1 MNSTSPSGSGDKP
14 AGRRERARARLAAL
28 RGSGRSAVLFVG
40 ILCVLTGTAMLGYLG
55 WEKLGSDVVASHR
68 QSGVLADLEAR
79 WRIPTVDDVLGPQAA
94 IAPLGTADAILWV
107 PRFGPDYEVPIIEG
121 VRGQDLAAGV
131 GHFPGAG
138 PGQVGNYA
146 LAGHRSTY
154 GEPFRDLATLRP
166 GDTVI
171 VETAQAR
178 YTYQIDTNPNRL
190 VVPLSQ
196 SWVIDPVPVAPGKQA
211 PPGMPVF
218 DSSEPTEAL
227 ITLTS
232 SSEAFHQNDRMV
244 AFGHLV
250 STDPQ

>member
-1 MNSTSPSGSGDKP
+1 VSRGQ
-14 AGRRERARARLAAL
+14 RARARLTSL
-28 RGSGRSAVLFVG
+28 RATGRSAVLLLGV
-40 ILCVLTGTAMLGYLG
+40 LCVLTGVGMLGYLG
-55 WEKLGSDVVASHR
+55 WERVGSDVVASHN
-68 QSGVLADLEAR
+68 QSSVLSELEAR
-79 WRIPTVDDVLGPQAA
+79 WRYPTVDDVLGPQAA
-94 IAPLGTADAILWV
+94 IAPLGTADAILRV
-107 PRFGPDYEVPIIEG
+107 PRFGADYAVPIIEG
-121 VRGQDLAAGV
+121 VRGQDLARGV

-154 GEPFRDLATLRP
+154 GEPFRDLTLLRP
-166 GDTVI
+166 GDTVV

-178 YTYQIDTNPNRL
+178 YTYQLDTNPNRL

-196 SWVIDPVPVAPGKQA
+196 SWVIDPVPVPPGKEA

-218 DSSEPTEAL
+218 DATEPTDAL

-250 STDPQ
+250 STTPQ